1 MRRIHTIFLAG
12 LMMAG
17 CTPEAYQR
25 SADRQVERI
34 LADRK
39 ETTLGYQPQS
49 TAQATV
55 EAAPPAGAYARIP
68 TTPMPPPTTSP
79 VEPVHVEVPDE
90 PLGPPV
96 PTTQEGMGL
105 PPLFNEQLQQR
116 MGPDRL
122 VLGPPAPNAP
132 GSKLD
137 LFRSI
142 EYAVQHSREY
152 QTQMEGLYLAALDV
166 TLERHLF
173 EPRPFVR
180 TGLHYAGGQRD
191 VAYRSALTAT
201 AEAGVRQKLPYGG
214 EIVAQTLVSFVDTL
228 TGAIVEGES
237 AQVALSGSVPLLRG
251 AGVVNLEPLI
261 SSERQVVYQVRAFED
276 YRRQFVVDIAA
287 QYFRLLTQQQ
297 GLANRRLNYQN
308 LASLT
313 ERTQALYEA
322 GKISFL
328 EVQRSLQALLTAE
341 SSLVDARESYQSS
354 IDRFKIALGM
364 PIDQELEVIPVELAL
379 EVPHTPVEDV
389 IELAM
394 RYRLDLQTARDQVDD
409 ARRQVSVSKN
419 GLLPE
424 LNLDGDVSIGNP
436 AGFGPASDIENRTL
450 TYGAGVTLD
459 LPVDRVAERNS
470 YRRSLVMLQQAQ
482 RSYESMRD
490 QVAISARDAL
500 RAIRSA
506 EVSLEIQRLGIELAR
521 RRLDYSS
528 ELLKEGQVT
537 SRDVVEAQSS
547 LLTAQ
552 DAYDQ
557 ARAQLQISVL
567 RYLQETGTLRVD
579 PKAGVLGRAMD
590 RAALMNKTAAAQ

>member
-1 MRRIHTIFLAG
+1 MRRTIVFILSG

-17 CTPEAYQR
+17 CSPEAHRR
-25 SADRQVERI
+25 SADEQVQRI

-49 TAQATV
+49 TAPTTV
-55 EAAPPAGAYARIP
+55 EPAPQSKAFAQIP
-68 TTPMPPPTTSP
+68 TTPLAPPTTAP
-79 VEPVHVEVPDE
+79 IEPAHVELSDV

-96 PTTQEGMGL
+96 PSTQPTSNL
-105 PPLFNEQLQQR
+105 PELFGEQLQR
-116 MGPDRL
+116 RLGSDRL
-122 VLGPPAPNAP
+122 ELGPPAPNAP
-132 GSKLD
+132 GAKLD

-166 TLERHLF
+166 TLQRHLF
-173 EPRPFVR
+173 EPRPFVT
-180 TGLHYAGGQRD
+180 TGLHYKGGQRD

-201 AEAGVRQKLPYGG
+201 ASAGVRQQLPYGG
-214 EIVAQTLVSFVDTL
+214 EVVAQTLVSFVDTL
-228 TGAIVEGES
+228 TGAITEGES

-251 AGVVNLEPLI
+251 AGMVNLEPLI
-261 SSERQVVYQVRAFED
+261 SSERQMVYQVRAFED

-297 GLANRRLNYQN
+297 GLSNRRLNYRN

-341 SSLVDARESYQSS
+341 SSLVDAQESYQSA

-364 PIDQELEVIPVELAL
+364 PIDQELEVIPVELSL

-389 IELAM
+389 IKLAM
-394 RYRLDLQTARDQVDD
+394 QYRLDIQTARDQVDD
-409 ARRQVSVSKN
+409 ARRQVSVAKN
-419 GLLPE
+419 GLLPD
-424 LNLDGDVSIGNP
+424 LDLDADVSVGNP
-436 AGFGPASDIENRTL
+436 VGFGPASDIENRTL
-450 TYGAGVTLD
+450 NYGAGVTLD
-459 LPVDRVAERNS
+459 LPVDRVAERNT
-470 YRRSLVMLQQAQ
+470 YRRSLILLQRAQ
-482 RSYESMRD
+482 RAYESMRD

-506 EVSLEIQRLGIELAR
+506 QVSLEIQRLGIELAR
-521 RRLDYSS
+521 RRLDYAG

-579 PKAGVLGRAMD
+579 PRAGALGQAMD
-590 RAALMNKTAAAQ
+590 REALMNKRASVE